1 MNPQKKL
8 NSATLALLLIAV
20 ALAGAGVSYHFTLES
35 RFATIEQK
43 LDANS
48 QALQQYQAT
57 QESTLTAKMDALNSL
72 SKEVDA
78 LQALGKTTHDQS
90 DSLMEMHKQ
99 ITALE
104 QSQQT
109 QLDAQKKLADYAQQ
123 LDKMKHDSAAPTPPP
138 QVPITPVHTVNS
150 VMTTPPTAAP
160 IQVPVSAPAPPPVT
174 QPRTTLNLPLPLPP
188 RADNAID
195 LRADQSTAVPDSSV
209 RALPVA
215 LPVADAR

>member
-8 NSATLALLLIAV
+8 NSMALLLIAV

-43 LDANS
+43 LDQNAL
-48 QALQQYQAT
+48 ALQQFQAT
-57 QESTLTAKMDALNSL
+57 QESTMTSKMDALNSL

-104 QSQQT
+104 QSQQA
-109 QLDAQKKLADYAQQ
+109 QIDAQKKLADYAQQ
-123 LDKMKHDSAAPTPPP
+123 LDKMKHAVQAPSTPP
-138 QVPITPVHTVNS
+138 QVPIAPVNAV
-150 VMTTPPTAAP
+150 VTTPP
-160 IQVPVSAPAPPPVT
+160 APAPAPAPIL
-174 QPRTTLNLPLPLPP
+174 QPRTTMSVPLPLPP
-188 RADNAID
+188 RADNAVD
-195 LRADQSTAVPDSSV
+195 LRPDQSTIVARDLSV